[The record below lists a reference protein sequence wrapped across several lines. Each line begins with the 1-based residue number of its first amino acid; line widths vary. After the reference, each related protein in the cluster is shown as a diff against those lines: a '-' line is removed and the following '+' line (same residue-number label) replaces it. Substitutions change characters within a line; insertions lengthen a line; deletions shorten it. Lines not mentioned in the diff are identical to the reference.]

1 MDFHH
6 GRHPSKRKCVRVLIL
21 LANRNLKIHG
31 RFRLV
36 DVKILEQLATNCFP
50 TSQSPIWLHQMALG
64 EQYEFRWYAML
75 QRLSEVI
82 DAQ

>member
-6 GRHPSKRKCVRVLIL
+6 GHRPSKRKFVRVLIL

-31 RFRLV
+31 QFRLIG
-36 DVKILEQLATNCFP
+36 VKTLAQLAISCFP
-50 TSQSPIWLHQMALG
+50 TSQSPILLHRMVLG

-75 QRLSEVI
+75 QRLNEVI
-82 DAQ
+82 DVQ